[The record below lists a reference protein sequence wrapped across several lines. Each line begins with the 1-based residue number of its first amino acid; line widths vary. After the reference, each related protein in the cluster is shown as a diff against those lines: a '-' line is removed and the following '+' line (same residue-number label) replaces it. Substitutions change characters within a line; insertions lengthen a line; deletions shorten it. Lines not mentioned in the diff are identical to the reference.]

1 MAAGVALG
9 KYPSLEVPLMPTF
22 GTDSVV
28 PFEDRRMFEVNG
40 VMKCRVDSGCGMCHP
55 EPYCE

>member
-1 MAAGVALG
+1 
-9 KYPSLEVPLMPTF
+9 MPTY

-40 VMKCRVDSGCGMCHP
+40 VMKCRVDSGCGMCHL
-55 EPYCE
+55 EPFCE